1 MSDEHDDWLLDAAR
15 ALRDETHGRSPDG
28 PRTRARV
35 LASAHRARTRPTWV
49 MAAAAALVLALFI
62 PLAHAWTRGRLARW
76 RTPEALPAPVP
87 VRVDPPAREDRPAR
101 NTPSLP
107 PSPAPAPPVRV
118 EAPAPVAL
126 PTTVPS
132 PRSPVDPAERRTYR
146 EAHALHFDARDP
158 ARALDAWERY
168 LRAYPGGRFAVEA
181 RYNRALC
188 LVRLDR
194 RDDARAALRPFA
206 DGSHGAYREREAR
219 ALLEALG
226 P

>member
-1 MSDEHDDWLLDAAR
+1 MSDEHDDWLHDAAR
-15 ALRDETHGRSPDG
+15 ALREETDGRSPDAA
-28 PRTRARV
+28 RTRARV
-35 LASAHRARTRPTWV
+35 LTSARRARTRPTWV

-62 PLAHAWTRGRLARW
+62 PLAHAWTRGRLARG
-76 RTPEALPAPVP
+76 RTPEPVPAPAP
-87 VRVDPPAREDRPAR
+87 VRVDPPAR

-107 PSPAPAPPVRV
+107 PSPAPASVPARV

-126 PTTVPS
+126 PTTVRS
-132 PRSPVDPAERRTYR
+132 PRSPVDPAERRAYR
-146 EAHALHFDARDP
+146 EAHALHFDAREP

-168 LRAYPGGRFAVEA
+168 LRAYPNGRFAVEA

-219 ALLEALG
+219 ALIEALA

>member
-15 ALRDETHGRSPDG
+15 ALREETHGRSSDA

-35 LASAHRARTRPTWV
+35 LATAHRARTRPTWA

-62 PLAHAWTRGRLARW
+62 PLAHAWTRGVFARR
-76 RTPEALPAPVP
+76 RTPEAVPAPAP
-87 VRVDPPAREDRPAR
+87 ARVDPPAR

-107 PSPAPAPPVRV
+107 PSPAPAPPPVRV
-118 EAPAPVAL
+118 EAPAPVGL
-126 PTTVPS
+126 LSTVP
-132 PRSPVDPAERRTYR
+132 PARSPVDPAERRAYR
-146 EAHALHFDARDP
+146 EAHALHFDARAP
-158 ARALDAWERY
+158 APALDAWERY
-168 LRAYPGGRFAVEA
+168 LRAYPRGRFAVEA